1 MEIYLEQGKY
11 CDPQPEKAFP
21 YYQKAASQGYPE
33 GEYFLGLAYE
43 QGQVIKQDYSQAMQY
58 YKLASK
64 DYAPALTRIG
74 IMYKEG
80 KGEAIDHIKAMHY
93 FHEAIEMDHEPGAL
107 YQYAYVLKKD
117 IVI

>member
-1 MEIYLEQGKY
+1 MHLLMVLYGNYLEQGKY

-64 DYAPALTRIG
+64 DYAPGFNT
-74 IMYKEG
+74 YW
-80 KGEAIDHIKAMHY
+80 Y
-93 FHEAIEMDHEPGAL
+93 
-107 YQYAYVLKKD
+107 YV
-117 IVI
+117 